1 MGMGASPFGEDIM
14 TIIMGIDPC
23 EPGMHGPMKE
33 ACPTDDAIGLVT
45 KIRDMCDKWLRSAGK
60 LEGQKAP
67 ADSSSESKPSEEEPD
82 DPFKDEE
89 E

>member
-1 MGMGASPFGEDIM
+1 MGMGKSPFGEDIM

-23 EPGMHGPMKE
+23 DPGMHGPMKE
-33 ACPTDDAIGLVT
+33 PCPSDNAIGLIT

-60 LEGQKAP
+60 LEGQSQP
-67 ADSSSESKPSEEEPD
+67 ADSKSEGDEDQEKPD
-82 DPFKDEE
+82 DPFKEE